1 MQPQP
6 QQPITKQ
13 TQLASYQELQAT
25 LPSKQSV
32 VLTILNLEGRL
43 TARAIAEKMYAL
55 GFATTKERNNS
66 QPRLNELVK
75 AGKVAVVGKA
85 YDKVTNRNVALYE
98 IKC

>member
-1 MQPQP
+1 
-6 QQPITKQ
+6 
-13 TQLASYQELQAT
+13 
-25 LPSKQSV
+25 
-32 VLTILNLEGRL
+32 
-43 TARAIAEKMYAL
+43 MYAL